1 MATRTKIPY
10 QSSATVRLIA
20 PTDVVSSPNDPL
32 DNSDDGASCSFKV
45 YDPAKDQ
52 VLSADEASGQT
63 VLSVTNAAA
72 FKVGDVVEAT
82 QDNGVLASGT
92 LSNVNPSAGTI
103 TSSGALAGDAAAGNR
118 VRVRL
123 GGEIDMDEYGTP
135 KLGTRDW
142 GFQGSL
148 PSDHPGL
155 VLELD
160 IDIEIAFIGDVGGG
174 LDLIENVCAVIKR
187 KEDCDD

>member
-10 QSSATVRLIA
+10 QSSTTVQLQH
-20 PTDVVSSPNDPL
+20 PTDVISQPNVPL
-32 DNSDDGASCSFKV
+32 NNTINGSTSSFKV
-45 YDPAKDQ
+45 YDPAKRE

-72 FKVGDVVEAT
+72 FKVDDIVEVT

-92 LSNVNPSAGTI
+92 ISVVDPTAGEI
-103 TSSGALAGDAAAGNR
+103 TTSGALSGDAAAGKR

-123 GGEIDMDEYGTP
+123 GGEITMTEYGTP

-142 GFQGSL
+142 GFQGAL

-155 VLELD
+155 ALELD
-160 IDIEIAFIGDVGGG
+160 IDIEIAFIGAVAGG
-174 LDLIENVCAVIKR
+174 LDRRVDVCAVIKR
-187 KEDCDD
+187 TEDCND